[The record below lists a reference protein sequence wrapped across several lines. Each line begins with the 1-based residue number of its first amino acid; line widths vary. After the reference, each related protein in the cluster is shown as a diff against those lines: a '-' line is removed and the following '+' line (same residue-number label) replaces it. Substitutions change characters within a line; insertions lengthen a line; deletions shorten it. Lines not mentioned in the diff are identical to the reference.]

1 MNILI
6 PHKWLLEH
14 LDTKADPKELQKIV
28 SLSGPSV
35 ERIYDREGDSVYDV
49 EITTNRVDSMSVRGF
64 AREAAVILNQQDSQS
79 SLREPQITLEQIK
92 KQISES
98 GTNNL
103 PLPKVNNDPALNN
116 RLMCVVL
123 DSISRAG
130 TPGWIAQRLTQ
141 TEMNVH
147 DAAIDITNYVT
158 HEMGHPCH
166 AFDYDKLMATGGEI
180 HIVEAQ
186 PDESFTTIDG
196 EIYTTKGG
204 EVVFKDAH
212 GEIIDLPSIKGT
224 KNTSV
229 DSSTKRI
236 LLLLDSIKSDKV
248 RFASMSHAIRT
259 TAAQLMEKKLDPNLA
274 DDTLALAIKLY
285 QNICGATIGS
295 EILDIGNDANSNQN
309 ASLTLELSQVK
320 RYLGI
325 ELPQEKVT
333 SILEKLG
340 CTVSDKS
347 SQSNTATAS
356 IEVIPPTFRS
366 DLHIPAD
373 LIEEIARIYGYHNLP
388 SVLPDT
394 AIPTIY
400 QPGTNFALEHHV
412 KSLLAHTGWQETYTY
427 SMVSEKLATESDIQ
441 LSDHLKLNN
450 PLTEDMVYLRRSL
463 LPSLVEM
470 VEKNPTYRP
479 LSIFEC
485 ACTYE
490 PTNET
495 DSSQSENSL
504 GAVPKQPLHISLV
517 TTAGYAQLKGTIE
530 SLLDT
535 LFVTSSEINV
545 VRDEQPAP
553 GFAQSATLYVSQK
566 DSRINLGSIGIL
578 KSIDSVQNGTLA
590 AADILWENLLKVA
603 KANPTYQPLPK
614 TSIVS
619 EDITFTVP
627 EQTEVGP
634 IIQAIQNTHAAIQNV
649 TFTGRYKNN
658 VSFRVTY
665 YDEKQNLSSEEVEP
679 IRRQLITEIGKQ
691 YQATLVGEV

>member
-79 SLREPQITLEQIK
+79 SLREPQVSLKEIK
-92 KQISES
+92 QQISES
-98 GTNNL
+98 GAGNL
-103 PLPKVNNDPALNN
+103 PLPTVHNDPTLNN

-123 DSISRAG
+123 DSISRAA
-130 TPGWIAQRLTQ
+130 TPDWMAQRLTQ

-180 HIVEAQ
+180 HIVEAN
-186 PDESFTTIDG
+186 PDEKFTTLDG

-229 DSSTKRI
+229 DASTKRI

-274 DDTLALAIKLY
+274 DDTLALGIKLY
-285 QNICGATIGS
+285 QDICGATIGS
-295 EILDIGNDANSNQN
+295 DILDTGVETNTNQN
-309 ASLTLELSQVK
+309 NSLTLELTQVK

-325 ELPQEKVT
+325 ELSQEKIA

-340 CTVSDKS
+340 CIVTNSSDNS
-347 SQSNTATAS
+347 TSTTTS
-356 IEVIPPTFRS
+356 IVVTPPTFRS

-412 KSLLAHTGWQETYTY
+412 KSFLAHTGWQETYTY
-427 SMVSEKLATESDIQ
+427 SMVSEKLATLSDVA

-470 VEKNPTYRP
+470 VENNPTHRP

-490 PTNET
+490 PGDQTNSDQDQT
-495 DSSQSENSL
+495 SL

-530 SLLDT
+530 SLLET
-535 LFVTSSEINV
+535 LFITSSEINV

-553 GFAQSATLYVSQK
+553 GFAQSATLYVIQADTQVS
-566 DSRINLGSIGIL
+566 LGSIGIL
-578 KSIDSVQNGTLA
+578 KSVDTAQNGTIA
-590 AADILWENLLKVA
+590 AADILWENVLKVA

-627 EQTEVGP
+627 DRTEVGP
-634 IIQAIQNTHAAIQNV
+634 VIKSIQNSHPVIQNV

-658 VSFRVTY
+658 ISFRVTY

-679 IRRQLITEIGKQ
+679 IRKKLIAAIGEQ
-691 YQATLVGEV
+691 YNATLVGEV